1 MKIGAYIIYIG
12 ALGLSIAACDTNT
25 RGSTG
30 QSEFE
35 IVSASDTP
43 IVWELDSF
51 KMKYWAAGW
60 NENYSARRFFAK
72 ARGPGRCDTLEYG
85 CPN

>member
-1 MKIGAYIIYIG
+1 MKIGAYIIFIG
-12 ALGLSIAACDTNT
+12 ALGLSIAAYDTNT

-51 KMKYWAAGW
+51 
-60 NENYSARRFFAK
+60 
-72 ARGPGRCDTLEYG
+72 
-85 CPN
+85 

>member
-51 KMKYWAAGW
+51 KIK
-60 NENYSARRFFAK
+60 
-72 ARGPGRCDTLEYG
+72 
-85 CPN
+85 